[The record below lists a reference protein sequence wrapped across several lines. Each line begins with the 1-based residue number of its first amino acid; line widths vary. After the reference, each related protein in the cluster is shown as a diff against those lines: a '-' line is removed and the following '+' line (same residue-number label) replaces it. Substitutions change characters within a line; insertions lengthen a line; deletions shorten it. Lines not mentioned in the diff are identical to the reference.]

1 MSAMRFRLTIGRR
14 IGMGFGLFIFFALLV
29 VLLTNRTLERS
40 RSINDSINSVY
51 SPSVDALVRLRN
63 LIVNAQMLIKYWAI
77 TESIPDAPEKTTLI
91 QLTDQELPRVMDRID
106 TLSAGWEK
114 EEVALLNKSFSEMDK
129 LFEMHTHVKEILP
142 SLESYKDPLVW
153 IERNELAEE
162 GGPLDEQ
169 TQRLLADVDKL
180 LALQEGKRQSLSGG
194 MIRSFDSLKFFVL
207 YLGTGLVIVG
217 IVVAFL
223 IVRSIVKPVQKLR
236 TVLLSLGR
244 GVFPRTRIHARND
257 EVGEMSQA
265 LMGLIDG
272 LKRTTE
278 FSHAVAAGNFN
289 ADYQPLSEEDM
300 LGHALLK
307 MRTELGER
315 ERVLET
321 KVKERTEEVVRQKEE
336 VERQSR
342 KVVELYKNV
351 TDSIRYAKRLQESI
365 LPPEKRIKELLP
377 DSFVLYRPKDIVS
390 GDFYW
395 LEKVNNKVIF
405 AAVDCTGHGVPGAF
419 MSLVG
424 HNGLNQ
430 SIKEHGITRPSDI
443 LRDLN
448 RISFEMLHKDRDQFV
463 RDGMD
468 MALCALDPERLV
480 LEYAGAN
487 CPLYLVRDAEVKQ
500 YTPDKRPIGGFDLG
514 DKSFTDHRIQLRK
527 GDVIYIFS
535 DGYADQFGGPKGKK
549 FLNRRFRE
557 LLVAIHDKPM
567 DRQKSLLLE
576 ELNKWRGAQE
586 QVDDILVMGMRA

>member
-1 MSAMRFRLTIGRR
+1 MRFRLTIGRR

-40 RSINDSINSVY
+40 RSINAQINTVY
-51 SPSVDALVRLRN
+51 GPSVDALVRLRN
-63 LIVNAQMLIKYWAI
+63 LVQTAHMLIKYWAV

-91 QLTDQELPRVMDRID
+91 ALTEKELPALLDRID
-106 TLSAGWEK
+106 TLSAGWDR
-114 EEVALLNKSFSEMDK
+114 EEVALLNRCFDEMEQ
-129 LFEMHTHVKEILP
+129 LFALERRVREILP
-142 SLESYKDPLVW
+142 ELGSYKDPLVW

-162 GGPLDEQ
+162 GGPLD
-169 TQRLLADVDKL
+169 QRTNQLLADVDKL
-180 LALQEGKRQSLSGG
+180 LALQEAKRQDLSGG

-207 YLGTGLVIVG
+207 YLGSGLVIVG
-217 IVVAFL
+217 VVVAIL
-223 IVRSIVKPVQKLR
+223 IVRSIVAPVRRLR
-236 TVLLSLGR
+236 HVLLSLGR
-244 GVFPRTRIHARND
+244 GVFPPTRIPAHND
-257 EVGEMSQA
+257 EVGDMSRA

-272 LKRTTE
+272 LKRTTG
-278 FSHAVAAGNFN
+278 FSHAVAAGDFN
-289 ADYQPLSEEDM
+289 TEYQPLSDEDV

-365 LPPEKRIKELLP
+365 LPPDKRIKELLP
-377 DSFVLYRPKDIVS
+377 ESFVLYRPKDIVS

-395 LEKVNNKVIF
+395 VEEVGGKVVF

-430 SIKEHGITRPSDI
+430 AVKERGNTRPSDV
-443 LRDLN
+443 LHDLD
-448 RISFEMLHKDRDQFV
+448 RISFEALHKDRDQFM

-468 MALCALDPERLV
+468 MALCALDPQRMV

-487 CPLYLVRDAEVKQ
+487 CPLYLVRGDAIEQ
-500 YTPDKRPIGGFDLG
+500 YTPDKRPIGGADPG
-514 DKSFTDHRIQLRK
+514 GKRFTDHRIHLRK
-527 GDVIYIFS
+527 GDLVYIFS
-535 DGYADQFGGPKGKK
+535 DGYADQFGGPNGKK
-549 FLNRRFRE
+549 FLQRRFRE
-557 LLVAIHDKPM
+557 LLVSIRHEPM
-567 DRQKSLLLE
+567 ERQKALLLE
-576 ELNKWRGAQE
+576 ALSKWRGAQE